1 MNYRNFTRRHR
12 FVAPGREEALCSG
25 FTLVEAIVVIAA
37 TALILVTLGVLLS
50 YFYRTNEYT
59 LEQSMAVGQARRGIE
74 DAVRYMREASYGS
87 DGSYPIESVATSSIT
102 FYANVNSDPAIERV
116 TYMLVGG
123 TLYRAIAEPT
133 GNMPSYAG
141 AVSATTTIATS
152 IVNDPSTPI
161 FRYFDNT
168 GTELTAPVNVSKI
181 AYIETT
187 LVIDTNLN
195 RAPVS
200 FTLTGGAT
208 LRNLKIQL

>member
-1 MNYRNFTRRHR
+1 MNYRNFTRRR
-12 FVAPGREEALCSG
+12 CFVAAGRKDVVRSG
-25 FTLVEAIVVIAA
+25 FTLVETIVVIAA

-50 YFYRTNEYT
+50 YFYRTNAYT
-59 LEQSMAVGQARRGIE
+59 LEQSIAVGQARRGVE

-87 DGSYPIESVATSSIT
+87 DGSYPIQSVASSSIT
-102 FYANVNSDPAIERV
+102 FYANVNSDPAIEQV
-116 TYMLVGG
+116 TYTLIGD

-133 GNMPSYAG
+133 GTMPSYVG
-141 AVSATTTIATS
+141 AVGATTTVATS
-152 IVNDPSTPI
+152 IVNDPTTPI

-168 GTELTAPVNVSKI
+168 GAELTAPVNVSKI